1 MTVYNKLVRDKIP
14 EILDSKGLSYLA
26 HKAGDEE
33 LMSYLKKKLVEEVE
47 EFSEE
52 PSINELADIQE
63 VVYALLDE
71 LGHSKEQL
79 EQAREEKQSSRG
91 SFKEKWILGEVI
103 DEET

>member
-26 HKAGDEE
+26 FKVGDQE
-33 LMSYLKKKLVEEVE
+33 MMPYLKKKLFEEVE

-63 VVYALLDE
+63 VIYALLDE
-71 LGHSKEQL
+71 LGHTREHL
-79 EQAREEKQSSRG
+79 EQTRREKELARGAFS
-91 SFKEKWILGEVI
+91 EKWILGEVL
-103 DEET
+103 DD